1 MFLSLTHDDAVAEL
15 RRQGVTFPRA
25 TALYRAVFKRGSFN
39 FSDLPEFVDQ
49 ADEAER
55 CAALMGRPSGRVV
68 DRCEAAGVVK
78 FVTALED
85 GAHIESVLIPGP
97 GRDTL
102 CISSQV
108 GCRRA
113 CRFCATGQMGWVRD
127 LRADEMVG
135 QAFAARFELGRPV
148 NNVVFMG
155 MGEPLDNLDAV
166 LRAIDVLTDQR
177 GLDISRGRITVST
190 AGQAEGLRRL
200 AARHPGNLGIAV
212 SLNAA
217 DDGLRSALMPIN
229 REFPLEQL
237 KAALRAYPLGP
248 KGVFFIEYVLLSGV
262 NDSPEDARK
271 VVAFLGDL
279 SVRVNLI
286 AYNPVGTAPFETS
299 SPAVVRRFREEL
311 VAGGLFVRLRP
322 ARGCDVWAA
331 CGQLGGGR
339 AREAESNDRE
349 SG

>member
-25 TALYRAVFKRGSFN
+25 TALYRAVFKRGNFN
-39 FSDLPEFVDQ
+39 FSALPEFVDQ
-49 ADEAER
+49 ADEAAR
-55 CAALMGRPSGRVV
+55 CAALFGRPSGRIV
-68 DRCEAAGVVK
+68 DRCEAEGVIK
-78 FVTALED
+78 FVTALDD
-85 GAHIESVLIPGP
+85 GSQIESVLIPNP

-127 LRADEMVG
+127 LRADEIVG

-190 AGQAEGLRRL
+190 AGQAEGLSRL
-200 AARHPGNLGIAV
+200 AARQPGNLGIAI

-217 DDGLRSALMPIN
+217 DDALRSALMPIN
-229 REFPLEQL
+229 QEFPLKRL
-237 KAALRAYPLGP
+237 KAALKAYPLGS
-248 KGVFFIEYVLLSGV
+248 KGVFLIEYVLLAGV
-262 NDSPEDARK
+262 NDSLEEARR
-271 VVAFLGDL
+271 VVAFLEDL
-279 SVRVNLI
+279 PVRVNLI
-286 AYNPVGTAPFETS
+286 AYNPGGATPFETS
-299 SPAVVRRFREEL
+299 TPETVRRFRDEL
-311 VAGGLFVRLRP
+311 AAAGLFVRLRP
-322 ARGCDVWAA
+322 ARGGDVWAA

-339 AREAESNDRE
+339 EKAESIDLRA
-349 SG
+349 